1 MPVPQR
7 ISLLTLGVADVARAT
22 AFFESLG
29 WHRSGASVEFTT
41 FFNTAGP
48 ILTLFGR
55 VKDLADDAG
64 VSPDGSGFRAVTVAI
79 NLESREA
86 VDAAFAEWVAAG
98 ATLVKQPVEVFWGG
112 YSSYV
117 ADLDGHLRNS
127 RTTRTSRSTNPARSE
142 PRLEHHQV
150 EPDDQQQM
158 RDPASHRQLGA
169 GGFRSYR

>member
-1 MPVPQR
+1 VPVPQR

-29 WHRSGASVEFTT
+29 WRRSSASVESTT

-55 VKDLADDAG
+55 EDLADDAG
-64 VSPDGSGFRAVTVAI
+64 VSPEGSGFRAVSVAI

-98 ATLVKQPVEVFWGG
+98 ATPVKQPVAMVWGG

-117 ADLDGHLRNS
+117 ADLDGHLWELAH
-127 RTTRTSRSTNPARSE
+127 NPHFEFDVSGVVRA
-142 PRLEHHQV
+142 
-150 EPDDQQQM
+150 
-158 RDPASHRQLGA
+158 PA
-169 GGFRSYR
+169 

>member
-22 AFFESLG
+22 AFYESLG
-29 WHRSGASVEFTT
+29 WRRSGASVESTT

-55 VKDLADDAG
+55 EDLADDAG
-64 VSPDGSGFRAVTVAI
+64 VSPEGSGFRAVSVAI

-98 ATLVKQPVEVFWGG
+98 ATPVKQPIEVFWGG

-117 ADLDGHLRNS
+117 ADLDGHLWELAH
-127 RTTRTSRSTNPARSE
+127 NPYFEIDESGVVRA
-142 PRLEHHQV
+142 
-150 EPDDQQQM
+150 
-158 RDPASHRQLGA
+158 PA
-169 GGFRSYR
+169 